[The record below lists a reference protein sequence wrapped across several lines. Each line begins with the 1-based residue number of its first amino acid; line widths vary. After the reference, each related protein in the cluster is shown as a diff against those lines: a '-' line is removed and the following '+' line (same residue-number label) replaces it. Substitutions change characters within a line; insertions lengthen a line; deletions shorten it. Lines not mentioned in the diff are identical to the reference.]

1 MNYGYVIKRNDNDYI
16 VNVDLENVNSGYS
29 VVPKDV
35 DPYNL
40 YEIEDVKLYCTLNP
54 DKVLAQHPKEQ
65 EEQKKEEIKRL
76 KQYLFDTDYAVIK
89 CSEQNLDLGTEYPRL
104 KEKRQEARTRIN
116 ELESTLQ

>member
-16 VNVDLENVNSGYS
+16 VNVDLENTNSGYN
-29 VVPKDV
+29 VVAKTI

-89 CSEQNLDLGTEYPRL
+89 CSEQGLDIDTEYPNL
-104 KEKRQEARTRIN
+104 KNERQSARNRIN
-116 ELESTLQ
+116 ELEASLQ